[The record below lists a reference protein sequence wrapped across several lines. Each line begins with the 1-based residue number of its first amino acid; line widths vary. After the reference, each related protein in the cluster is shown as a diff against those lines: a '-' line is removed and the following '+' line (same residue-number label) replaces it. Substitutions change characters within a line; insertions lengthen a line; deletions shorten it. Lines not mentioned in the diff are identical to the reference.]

1 MAQKTLQMA
10 EMHAGLNHAQD
21 ALRLA
26 KEAQGLF
33 SALNDDHGEEECKR
47 LQTRILVKR
56 NQHTIAPHRP
66 EALVSLKNFI
76 RAVEQ
81 REMEEVKKFEEAM
94 DKASG
99 AIQDNELTIALEG
112 LFERDPGALHFLEE
126 LGWDLQSFKVEDICT
141 QYPHKAFYL
150 QTLAGG
156 MNFGPQFRSV
166 HPWKRGTQA
175 DKLGARAMS
184 VCVLPETES
193 WQGVLLYRHG
203 VIDAGIQ
210 ATSVWFNAP

>member
-1 MAQKTLQMA
+1 MGKTLQMA
-10 EMHAGLNHAQD
+10 EMHGGLNHAQD

-33 SALNDDHGEEECKR
+33 SALTDKDGEEECKR

-56 NQHTIAPHRP
+56 NQHAIAPHRP

-81 REMEEVKKFEEAM
+81 RELEEVKKFEEAM

-99 AIQDNELTIALEG
+99 AIKDNELTIALEA
-112 LFERDPGALHFLEE
+112 LFERDPQAIAFLED
-126 LGWDLQSFKVEDICT
+126 LGWDLTSFKVPTLCT

-150 QTLAGG
+150 QTIAGG

-166 HPWKRGTQA
+166 NPWKKGVLSDR
-175 DKLGARAMS
+175 KNCGAIS
-184 VCVLPETES
+184 VCCLPETES

-203 VIDAGIQ
+203 IIDAGIQ
-210 ATSVWFNAP
+210 ACSVINIPP